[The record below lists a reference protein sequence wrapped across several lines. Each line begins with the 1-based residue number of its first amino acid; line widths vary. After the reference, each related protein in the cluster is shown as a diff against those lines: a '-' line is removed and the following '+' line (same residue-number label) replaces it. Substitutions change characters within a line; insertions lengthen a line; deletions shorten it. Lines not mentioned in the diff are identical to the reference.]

1 MRARALVELV
11 ARDLRRSLR
20 TFSLAALGI
29 VVGVAVLTFFLGLSE
44 GMRAVVLG
52 RIFPIDQVE
61 VIPPESSVGSVLSIL
76 GGGGPPG
83 IDEGQL
89 RALRAVEGVR
99 EVLPRM
105 RFAFPSSGRGGR
117 AIFGRDIGAGEIPA
131 DGVDASLVLRDLPRG
146 TDFSDPEPRSSR
158 RPCVENSACAEGE
171 ACVFPE
177 IPRANMPPP
186 AGGRCELPIPVVVSP
201 YLVEIFNG
209 TIAPAHNLPRI
220 GELLIR
226 RATGLVVEWDLGR
239 AGLGGARQG
248 TPRRVYARLVGV
260 SRHAMDLGITVPM
273 DVARRLNR
281 EFAGEATAARYSS
294 VVVYL
299 REPGAMTEVSAAVQ
313 RAGLEVRTS
322 GAEQMGVLVKAI
334 TWILALASIVTVLV
348 ASLNIAHVFLSII
361 AERRGEIGLM
371 RALGARRADIARI
384 IVAQAA
390 ALGALSTVVGVAL
403 ARAAALLAERYART
417 SLPPFPF
424 KPDVWFVFTPKMIA
438 GVLAFGVFA
447 CVLASLVPAL
457 RASRVEPAEALAGG
471 V

>member
-1 MRARALVELV
+1 MRTRALMELV

-20 TFSLAALGI
+20 TFAIAALGI

-61 VIPPESSVGSVLSIL
+61 VIPPESSVGSVLSLL

-83 IDEGQL
+83 IEEAQV
-89 RALRAVEGVR
+89 RALRATEGVR

-117 AIFGRDIGAGEIPA
+117 ALFGRDIGAGEIPA
-131 DGVDASLVLRDLPRG
+131 DGVEPSLVLRDLPAG
-146 TDFSDPEPRSSR
+146 TDFSDPDGRSSK
-158 RPCVENSACAEGE
+158 RPCTDDTACAEGE
-171 ACVFPE
+171 RCVFPE
-177 IPRANMPPP
+177 IPRANQPPP
-186 AGGRCELPIPVVVSP
+186 AGGRCELPVPVVVSP

-220 GELLIR
+220 GDLLIR
-226 RATGLVVEWDLGR
+226 RATGIVVEWDLGR

-248 TPRRVYARLVGV
+248 TPRRVYAKLVGV
-260 SRHAMDLGITVPM
+260 SRHAMDLGITAPM

-281 EFAGEATAARYSS
+281 EYAGEAAAARYSS

-299 REPGAMTEVSAAVQ
+299 RDPSAMTDVSAAVQ
-313 RAGLEVRTS
+313 AAGLEVRTS

-348 ASLNIAHVFLSII
+348 ASLNIAHVFLSLI

-371 RALGARRADIARI
+371 RALGARRADVARI

-390 ALGALSTVVGVAL
+390 ALGLLSTTAGIGL
-403 ARAAALLAERYART
+403 AWLASRLAERYART

-424 KPDVWFVFTPKMIA
+424 KPDVWFVFTPMTLL
-438 GVLAFGVFA
+438 GVLAFGVLA
-447 CVLASLVPAL
+447 CVLASLLPAI